1 MQLSWMLTSALA
13 VATAQACY
21 FTVHSSTVG
30 DFKVQH
36 SEPSDHGGA
45 AQTISGSKG
54 ACSFSGNL
62 ADGCIITVTKNNGCG
77 TLSFTRIGTN

>member
-1 MQLSWMLTSALA
+1 MQLSLILASALA
-13 VATAQACY
+13 VATAQGCY

-45 AQTISGSKG
+45 KQTISGSKG
-54 ACSFSGNL
+54 ACSFSGDL
-62 ADGCIITVTKNNGCG
+62 ADGCIVTVEKNNGCG
-77 TLSFTRIGTN
+77 TLTFTRIGSN